1 MQIQRNLFARTEPE
15 SQNYCNK
22 YNGIFI
28 ERKKT
33 KTEIV
38 FANFEQL
45 AENEITTAET
55 TAMAIAFRRA
65 HQGRYLRAIL
75 YLCTTRFEWKRLKFD
90 EWSDLQ
96 RTANTNRELGSQIP
110 DFRPCLLLFYPF
122 GVSWAASVG
131 YISNQYAEHDA
142 LWCGRSAV
150 SYKTH
155 YVVTVRNTYFLCI
168 RSLYCHVLIEKSEPV
183 CSIVVILC
191 GEFRSREDSRLVFVS
206 WSRKMASGDSN
217 KLRLKWLLAADV
229 RSIIAAAFICKREA
243 PKWYMQS
250 GDEK

>member
-110 DFRPCLLLFYPF
+110 DFRPCLLFFLSIWCLLSSFCGIYQQ
-122 GVSWAASVG
+122 SVCG
-131 YISNQYAEHDA
+131 T
-142 LWCGRSAV
+142 WC
-150 SYKTH
+150 T
-155 YVVTVRNTYFLCI
+155 VVWTKCCKLQNTLC
-168 RSLYCHVLIEKSEPV
+168 SHS
-183 CSIVVILC
+183 S
-191 GEFRSREDSRLVFVS
+191 
-206 WSRKMASGDSN
+206 
-217 KLRLKWLLAADV
+217 
-229 RSIIAAAFICKREA
+229 
-243 PKWYMQS
+243 
-250 GDEK
+250 